1 MIDIN
6 QRKRVKS
13 GSRFE
18 ALIEKACDRY
28 RKDGMAIIYKNSE
41 PLRPSGKF
49 DKGGAISA
57 YYQKK
62 SVPDFTGVLK
72 GGQAIMFEAKHVSGK
87 PSIPFSRLQEH
98 QERYLIDFGAMGAQ
112 SYVLIGFDMTD
123 FYKIPIDDYLNFK
136 VNNGKKSLN
145 KNEIEDYR
153 IEKTTK
159 GLNFL

>member
-1 MIDIN
+1 MVDIN

-18 ALIEKACDRY
+18 ALIEKTCERY
-28 RKDGMAIIYKNSE
+28 RKEGLAIIYKNSE

-49 DKGGAISA
+49 GKGGAISA

-72 GGQAIMFEAKHVSGK
+72 GGRAIMFEAKHVSGK

-98 QERYLIDFGAMGAQ
+98 QERYLIDFEAMGAQ

-123 FYKIPIDDYLNFK
+123 FYMIPIDDYLNFK
-136 VNNGKKSLN
+136 ANNGKKSLN

-153 IEKTTK
+153 VEKTEK
-159 GLNFL
+159 GLKFL

>member
-1 MIDIN
+1 MADIN
-6 QRKRVKS
+6 QQKRSKS

-18 ALIEKACDRY
+18 ALIEKACERY

-49 DKGGAISA
+49 GKGGAISA

-87 PSIPFSRLQEH
+87 PSMPFSRLQEH
-98 QERYLIDFGAMGAQ
+98 QERYLIDFEAMGAQ

-123 FYKIPIDDYLNFK
+123 FYMIPIDDYLNFK
-136 VNNGKKSLN
+136 ANNGKKSLN

-153 IEKTTK
+153 VEKTEK
-159 GLNFL
+159 GLKFL

>member
-1 MIDIN
+1 MVDIN
-6 QRKRVKS
+6 QQKRSKS

-18 ALIEKACDRY
+18 ALIEKACERY
-28 RKDGMAIIYKNSE
+28 RKEGLAIIYKNSE

-49 DKGGAISA
+49 GKGGAISA

-62 SVPDFTGVLK
+62 SVPDFTGVVK

-87 PSIPFSRLQEH
+87 PSMPFSRLQEH
-98 QERYLIDFGAMGAQ
+98 QEKYLIDFENMGAQ

-123 FYKIPIDDYLNFK
+123 FYMLPIDDYLNFK
-136 VNNGKKSLN
+136 ANNGKKSLN

-159 GLNFL
+159 GLEFL

>member
-1 MIDIN
+1 MVDIN
-6 QRKRVKS
+6 QQKRSKS

-28 RKDGMAIIYKNSE
+28 RKEGLAIIYKNSE

-49 DKGGAISA
+49 GKGGMISA

-98 QERYLIDFGAMGAQ
+98 QEQYLIDFGDMGAE

-123 FYKIPIDDYLNFK
+123 FYMIPINDYLNFK
-136 VNNGKKSLN
+136 ANNGKKSLN
-145 KNEIEDYR
+145 KSEIEKYR
-153 IEKTTK
+153 VEKTTK
-159 GLNFL
+159 GLKFL

>member
-1 MIDIN
+1 MVDIN
-6 QRKRVKS
+6 QQKRSKS

-18 ALIEKACDRY
+18 ALIEKACERY
-28 RKDGMAIIYKNSE
+28 RKDGIAIIYKNSE

-49 DKGGAISA
+49 GKGGAISA

-87 PSIPFSRLQEH
+87 PSMPFSRLQEH
-98 QERYLIDFGAMGAQ
+98 QEKYLIDFENMGAQ

-123 FYKIPIDDYLNFK
+123 FYMIPIDDYLNFK
-136 VNNGKKSLN
+136 ANNGKKSLN

-153 IEKTTK
+153 IEKTAK
-159 GLNFL
+159 GLKFL

>member
-1 MIDIN
+1 MVDIN
-6 QRKRVKS
+6 QQKRSKS

-28 RKDGMAIIYKNSE
+28 RKEGLAIIYKNSE

-49 DKGGAISA
+49 GKGGAISA

-98 QERYLIDFGAMGAQ
+98 QEQYLIDFEAMGAQ
-112 SYVLIGFDMTD
+112 AYVLIGFDMTD
-123 FYKIPIDDYLNFK
+123 FYMIPIDDYLIFK
-136 VNNGKKSLN
+136 SNNGKKSLN

-159 GLNFL
+159 GLDFI